1 MTSAAG
7 LSKPPALARVLER
20 VTATVRA
27 NQMLL
32 PGQTVLVCVSGGP
45 DSVCL
50 VETLAR
56 LRRLF
61 KIRIEV
67 FHLDHRLREGS
78 ADDAVYVQR
87 LAARLGLPFH
97 LRVATEGPDRGESVE
112 AWARTQR
119 MAASAQVADLIGA
132 ERIAEGH
139 TLDDQAET
147 LLIALVRGGGLEALA
162 GIAPVLGREIQPL
175 LDVTRAEVEAAC
187 RSLRLRP
194 RIDPTNADTGLLR
207 NAIRLVGL
215 PALEAATGRDL
226 RATIA
231 RTADHLR
238 IDERELSARAHLAA
252 ERITLETATGC
263 SLPVDALLELPE
275 AVRTR
280 VVRLALYRLGI
291 VPSHADIGAV
301 LDLAAGRPGRRRDL
315 TGSAA
320 ARRTSTTVALR
331 PPPGRR

>member
-1 MTSAAG
+1 MTAAA
-7 LSKPPALARVLER
+7 LPRPPALARVLER

-27 NQMLL
+27 HDMLL
-32 PGQTVLVCVSGGP
+32 PGQTVLACVSGGP

-50 VETLAR
+50 LETLVR

-61 KIRIEV
+61 KIGIEV

-78 ADDAVYVQR
+78 GADAAYVQR
-87 LAARLGLPFH
+87 LAGRHRLAFH
-97 LRVATEGPDRGESVE
+97 LTVAEGHPDRGDSVE

-119 MAASAQVADLIGA
+119 MVASGKVAREIGA

-147 LLIALVRGGGLEALA
+147 LLIAMVRGGGLEALT

-175 LDVTRAEVEAAC
+175 LAVTRTDVEAAC

-194 RIDPTNADTGLLR
+194 RTDATNADTGLLR

-226 RATIA
+226 RTTFA

-238 IDERELSARAHLAA
+238 ADERELSSQARAAA
-252 ERITLETATGC
+252 EIATEDIDGGC
-263 SLPVDALLELPE
+263 ALLVDRVLGLPE
-275 AVRTR
+275 AVATR
-280 VVRLALYRLGI
+280 VVRLALYRIGAL
-291 VPSHADIGAV
+291 PSRADIESV

-315 TGSAA
+315 TGSATA
-320 ARRTSTTVALR
+320 HRTSSAVELFPAVQ
-331 PPPGRR
+331 